1 MPLLPPVGPVFTGHL
16 TVCESPGVKSAQGV
30 DGMPST
36 TRARASGAPVVSDP
50 EARDKHEDVRDDTTQ
65 QAEQDHDLRACQ
77 DLSWFLRAVVLPERA
92 ELVPRLAPKSI
103 RRPARNVVGEDAAK
117 HICHDHEVDCHCVV
131 QRGRM
136 RRAQEGHLKIS
147 CRERARH
154 LTHRRGAGSVGTHKW
169 RAALEEDG
177 AAQIDE
183 GRGEEDPL
191 GAHLSQRHAR

>member
-77 DLSWFLRAVVLPERA
+77 DLSWFLRAVVLPGQSWFRA
-92 ELVPRLAPKSI
+92 L
-103 RRPARNVVGEDAAK
+103 RPNLSDAQP
-117 HICHDHEVDCHCVV
+117 E
-131 QRGRM
+131 M
-136 RRAQEGHLKIS
+136 
-147 CRERARH
+147 
-154 LTHRRGAGSVGTHKW
+154 
-169 RAALEEDG
+169 
-177 AAQIDE
+177 
-183 GRGEEDPL
+183 
-191 GAHLSQRHAR
+191 